1 MEKRHPHHP
10 LARFTLCALLVEASA
25 AVCLFAF
32 CASPPAVSADPVPVH
47 HPEGTLHGFLSL
59 STPSG
64 KVLAVGDVLQV
75 AEGDR
80 VTSHVVFH
88 FKDGSL
94 DDEIT
99 VFTQKGEFRL
109 ISDHHVQKGPFF
121 PTAIDMVIDAASG
134 QVTVRS
140 QKKNGKEEV
149 KSEHMDLP
157 PDLYNGLITS
167 IAKNLNPETAETKV
181 SMIPATPDPRLV
193 TLSIASRGTRAFSL
207 AGQRRKA
214 LGYEIK
220 FKLGGLA
227 GVVAPLVG
235 KSPPDVQV
243 WVMGG
248 EIPTFIREQG
258 PTYAQGPILIIQL
271 VSPVWPRASQSQ
283 EKSQQSQ

>member
-1 MEKRHPHHP
+1 METQRPLHN
-10 LARFTLCALLVEASA
+10 LARLSLCTLLACATA
-25 AVCLFAF
+25 CLFAF
-32 CASPPAVSADPVPVH
+32 CAGPPAAFAEPVPVH

-59 STPSG
+59 STPGG
-64 KVLAVGDVLQV
+64 KLLAVGDLLQV
-75 AEGDR
+75 ADGDR
-80 VTSHVVFH
+80 VTSHLVFH

-99 VFTQKGEFRL
+99 VFTQKGDFRL

-121 PTAIDMVIDAASG
+121 PTAIDLVIDAASG

-140 QKKNGKEEV
+140 RKKNGKEEL

-157 PDLYNGLITS
+157 PDLYNGLITPV
-167 IAKNLNPETAETKV
+167 AKNLNPETAETKV
-181 SMIPATPDPRLV
+181 SMIAATPEPRLV
-193 TLSIASRGTRAFSL
+193 TLSITPREAQAFSL

-214 LGYEIK
+214 LGHEIK

-235 KSPPDVQV
+235 KSPPDVQI
-243 WVMGG
+243 WVQGG
-248 EIPTFIREQG
+248 EMPTFIREQG

-271 VSPVWPRASQSQ
+271 ASPVWPRISQSQ
-283 EKSQQSQ
+283 EKSKQSK